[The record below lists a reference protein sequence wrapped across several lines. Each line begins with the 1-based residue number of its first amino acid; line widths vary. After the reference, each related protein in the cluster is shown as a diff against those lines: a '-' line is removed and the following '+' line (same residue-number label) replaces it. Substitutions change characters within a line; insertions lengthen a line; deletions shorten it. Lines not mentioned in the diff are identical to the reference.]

1 MILKVKEL
9 EAKLNELNNIKDDK
23 QMHKMKQLCTFHVS
37 VLLVVSFRQG
47 RFAEEACLTQES
59 VQL

>member
-23 QMHKMKQLCTFHVS
+23 QMHKMKLDV
-37 VLLVVSFRQG
+37 VLKDNSKGFKVKQG
-47 RFAEEACLTQES
+47 T
-59 VQL
+59 VD

>member
-23 QMHKMKQLCTFHVS
+23 QMHKMKLDV
-37 VLLVVSFRQG
+37 VLKDNNKGFKVKQG
-47 RFAEEACLTQES
+47 T
-59 VQL
+59 VD